1 MYTANTVSITELET
15 AITQLPAKD
24 LDQLAEWLENYRE
37 EMWDRQIE
45 NDLATD
51 RLDALL
57 NEVEKESEA
66 GLARSI

>member
-1 MYTANTVSITELET
+1 MSIVELET
-15 AITQLPAKD
+15 AITQLPTKD

-37 EMWDRQIE
+37 EMWDKQIE
-45 NDLATD
+45 NDLATG

-57 NEVEKESEA
+57 SDVEKESEA